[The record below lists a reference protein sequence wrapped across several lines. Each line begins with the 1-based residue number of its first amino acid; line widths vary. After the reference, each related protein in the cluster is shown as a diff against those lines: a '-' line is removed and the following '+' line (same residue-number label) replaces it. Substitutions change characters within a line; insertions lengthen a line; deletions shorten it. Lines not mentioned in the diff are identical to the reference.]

1 MYNEAQQPAG
11 EQVDSLLQEEF
22 QRRHL
27 AQHDRPHLEECT
39 EEEFEADLCD
49 FLRQNQESTLA
60 KAVADHR
67 ITWYLPFTHC
77 VNLSAASW
85 PFLPELSAQLRDR
98 SSDCLCIFLHQ
109 QPDTTL

>member
-1 MYNEAQQPAG
+1 MLIVWYRHSTYDEAQQPAG

-67 ITWYLPFTHC
+67 ITWYPPFKHS
-77 VNLSAASW
+77 VNLSATSW
-85 PFLPELSAQLRDR
+85 PFLPEY
-98 SSDCLCIFLHQ
+98 
-109 QPDTTL
+109 

>member
-1 MYNEAQQPAG
+1 MYDEAQQPAG

-27 AQHDRPHLEECT
+27 AQHDRSHLEECT

-49 FLRQNQESTLA
+49 FLRQNQEPTLA

-67 ITWYLPFTHC
+67 ITWYVLTAHNVSSLHYSRFPLWLFAC
-77 VNLSAASW
+77 LVAAS
-85 PFLPELSAQLRDR
+85 A
-98 SSDCLCIFLHQ
+98 SSSIVKCWQVH
-109 QPDTTL
+109 